1 MAVIWLIAFFWE
13 EWEGGCYSA
22 LVDVDVMEE
31 RSAILSHGR
40 PQYDVVNWINSEDWS
55 FITRDRLTKLNV
67 IFQQAFNPEVYL
79 GYTSQSNK
87 HVSIV
92 RFSPF
97 ETDFLL
103 LLQWCEAMG
112 WLCSAE
118 LNLDVLRTVL
128 RLIPHSRCQLL
139 SSPE

>member
-1 MAVIWLIAFFWE
+1 
-13 EWEGGCYSA
+13 
-22 LVDVDVMEE
+22 MEE

-92 RFSPF
+92 RF
-97 ETDFLL
+97 
-103 LLQWCEAMG
+103 
-112 WLCSAE
+112 
-118 LNLDVLRTVL
+118 LDVLRTVL